1 MNSTLETIW
10 EAQRVSAERKK
21 YDYPP
26 APEQFD
32 YPPAVEDEMGETAV
46 HYKQI
51 ALLFSLLEKFFA
63 SRDEVLVAANMT
75 VYYDENARAN
85 WYAPDVFVC
94 FGVDKRE
101 RRSFTSYKEGV
112 FPQVVFEVASES
124 TADVDMDKKFNEYNR
139 LGAKEYY
146 LLDPERAYL
155 PQPLMAYQS
164 EDDSGLLAVKV
175 EDGRV
180 FSPLLGLEIVDTGNT
195 FRLFDNL
202 SQEFL
207 LTLDEAADGLEIVEE
222 KLEVTEAN
230 LRETEAE
237 LREAEAEIARLR
249 ELLKQK

>member
-10 EAQRVSAERKK
+10 EAQRVLAERKK

-26 APEQFD
+26 APEEFD
-32 YPPAVEDEMGETAV
+32 YPPAVEDEMGETAI
-46 HYKQI
+46 HYKQVV
-51 ALLFSLLEKFFA
+51 LLFTLLEKFFA
-63 SRDEVLVAANMT
+63 SRDDVLVAANMT
-75 VYYDENARAN
+75 VYYDENTRTN

-94 FGVDKRE
+94 FGLNKRE

-124 TADVDMDKKFNEYNR
+124 TADVDMDKKLTEYNR

-146 LLDPERAYL
+146 LLDPEREYL
-155 PQPLMAYQS
+155 PQPLLAYQRDGES
-164 EDDSGLLAVKV
+164 DLLPVTV
-175 EDGRV
+175 ENGRV
-180 FSPLLGLEIVDTGNT
+180 FSPLLGLEIVDTGRT

-222 KLEVTEAN
+222 KLE
-230 LRETEAE
+230 RTEAE
-237 LREAEAEIARLR
+237 LREAEAEIQRLR